1 MDTTVSQ
8 IVKLPRVVDTLAA
21 VFDVDFS
28 HFPDERVWFIVR
40 AGEQFSPV
48 AGEGAGGVFLQGT
61 ISGVILYVTSE
72 GQAGVIASSMT
83 EFLQLVL
90 AHPNWSDLL
99 KFSGGGQLGEMERVA
114 PHLDEE
120 FLDDVPDVHASRS
133 IVVNGLSL
141 APAASPISRLHHAV
155 AVLGAGIT
163 VHTPDEGQCDGLFGS
178 FVLES
183 NPMWR
188 NA

>member
-1 MDTTVSQ
+1 
-8 IVKLPRVVDTLAA
+8 
-21 VFDVDFS
+21 
-28 HFPDERVWFIVR
+28 
-40 AGEQFSPV
+40 
-48 AGEGAGGVFLQGT
+48 VFLRGT

-114 PHLDEE
+114 PYLDEE

-141 APAASPISRLHHAV
+141 APASSPIARLHHAV

-163 VHTPDEGQCDGLFGS
+163 VHAPDEGQCDGLFGS
-178 FVLES
+178 FVLEN